1 MSEPAVSALT
11 ERQKKWFAS
20 VQASLETR
28 TGKSLAEWTA
38 IAKTA
43 PEGTPRQ
50 KMAWFKAEHGLLQNS
65 AGFVLSQL
73 NGGKDWA
80 DNADASRD
88 ALWTDPAQRAI
99 FEAIEAKA
107 LALPGVVRGQRKA
120 YTAFSREFQFVSLK
134 PLKKGGVKMGLAL
147 EPDADPR
154 LTAPKNESWSERL
167 HAVLEVPDTASVD
180 MGVDA
185 LLQASWERS

>member
-20 VQASLETR
+20 VRASLETR
-28 TGKSLAEWTA
+28 TGKSLAEWTE

-43 PEGTPRQ
+43 PEGTTRQ
-50 KMAWFKAEHGLLQNS
+50 KMNWFKAEHGLLQNS

-73 NGGKDWA
+73 NGGKDWEDNVDTARDTLWA
-80 DNADASRD
+80 DPN
-88 ALWTDPAQRAI
+88 QRAI
-99 FEAIEAKA
+99 FEAVEAKA

-134 PLKKGGVKMGLAL
+134 PVKKGGVRVGLAL
-147 EPDADPR
+147 EPDADSR
-154 LTAPKNESWSERL
+154 LTPPKNEGWSERL
-167 HAVLEVPDTASVD
+167 HAVLELPDVGAVD
-180 MGVDA
+180 GGVDR
-185 LLQASWERS
+185 LLKAAWERS